1 MFSTS
6 FEKRLNIYN
15 LNSLLDYRLNYN
27 NFSFGIN
34 ENYLSSIVKSERNNI
49 KDEQFLTLVGEYNFS
64 PNLQVGLM
72 NQNSIYSDD
81 RKIGINEASTLYSVF
96 YSKFL
101 VSEIINISPYVGLS
115 INKQVKEDDRGIIYG
130 GKIETNNILF
140 DEFLLSSRAVFQNED
155 IAPRQNNFRLIN
167 LKNLNHFD
175 NSFTNVISFN
185 YSSSRKDFYFDLDS
199 LSSKLYDVTKN
210 IQTRIEENIFL
221 EERLFNSKFSNDIF
235 IDFGIR
241 GNLRKIDRTTKFK
254 SPTINISS
262 FDSKIEESK
271 IDLWGN
277 TEYRSDLFYGKL
289 KIELSEREEK
299 YLAKNLENSNPII
312 FAQRVEQEN
321 KKNNSSSRVTIS
333 ALGSFAISKS
343 DNIGLS
349 LLHRKLVYD
358 TPSKDNFDDRDE
370 LLSIFRISY
379 LKNLNKFF
387 DFIINLEGSL
397 NHIVYLFAERSSN
410 NNIRRIIKLSS
421 SGDYKGSRLFSG
433 NTFEVSANYTSYDFE
448 DILIN
453 SRSFSFRQFSVKDS
467 TSLQI
472 TNKIYADFNGFIKL
486 SEQGNFI
493 WSNFSNNP
501 ERFLSEIFVEPKL
514 SVRWNGIK
522 VSLGIRYFSLQTFNY
537 TNEGIKYKF
546 SEYNS
551 VGPMT
556 NFTIVLPS
564 IDLNLYGWYEFIKN
578 ESNIRREL
586 ANLSLSANWRI

>member
-241 GNLRKIDRTTKFK
+241 GNLRKIDRSTKFK

-299 YLAKNLENSNPII
+299 YLAKNLGNSNPII

-472 TNKIYADFNGFIKL
+472 TKKIYADFNGFIKL